1 MGLRVGMQ
9 MLEGHWV
16 ELKKPLA
23 IMEKVA
29 AADEPATSYNS
40 VGVVRRKL
48 LFNIRPT
55 PLTRPPAVVESKR
68 PKVGAR
74 DGGAGGAPAA
84 APS

>member
-16 ELKKPLA
+16 DLKKPLA

-55 PLTRPPAVVESKR
+55 PLTRPPVVESKR

-74 DGGAGGAPAA
+74 DGGAEGAPAA